1 MASFG
6 RVVGKGGAR
15 RRGRSFLLVFLIRL
29 LRFLLLV
36 AVALVGEGV
45 PPLPLVALRLLVGP
59 LQFLIVL
66 VFLTSSRV
74 FS

>member
-15 RRGRSFLLVFLIRL
+15 RRGRSFLLVFLVRL
-29 LRFLLLV
+29 LRLLLV

-66 VFLTSSRV
+66 VLLASSRV